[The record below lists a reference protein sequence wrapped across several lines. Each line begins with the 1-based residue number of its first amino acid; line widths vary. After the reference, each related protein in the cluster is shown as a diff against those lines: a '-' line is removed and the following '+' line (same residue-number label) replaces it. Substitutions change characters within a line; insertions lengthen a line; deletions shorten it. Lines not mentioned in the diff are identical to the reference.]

1 MNQTS
6 VLYKTVL
13 GFNEPQS
20 IEFPSWMENATFVF
34 DNAVHPCYQLS
45 FNVSHAEYTKFYVNV
60 FIRFDSNVVFE
71 TLFTEFGQHSR
82 MITSSNDL
90 ETLLDGLYGSPVLA
104 LRTATRRAR
113 STYSM

>member
-20 IEFPSWMENATFVF
+20 IDFPSWMENATFVF
-34 DNAVHPCYQLS
+34 DNTVHPCYQLS
-45 FNVSHAEYTKFYVNV
+45 FNVSHTECTKFYVNV
-60 FIRFDSNVVFE
+60 FIRLNSNVVFE

-113 STYSM
+113 LAYSM